1 MGAERST
8 PSTSAAVPAAR
19 RVVLPQPQPTSST
32 CSLAAGA
39 AAASRCGVSGRSM
52 ASYRRRLAAQC
63 IPSGPFQAGGL
74 VEVMT
79 ALYESPAEGEAEGSW
94 AALPRLGHAW

>member
-1 MGAERST
+1 
-8 PSTSAAVPAAR
+8 
-19 RVVLPQPQPTSST
+19 
-32 CSLAAGA
+32 
-39 AAASRCGVSGRSM
+39 M
-52 ASYRRRLAAQC
+52 ASYRRWLAAQC

-94 AALPRLGHAW
+94 AALPRLGHAWPVAKWAIFPLWTVNCHVVRISPHVSLR